1 MRPGGTVF
9 INYSM
14 LFIFYDIL
22 LSLFL
27 FDLLFLCVC
36 FFSLLSF
43 NFWDIFQGAGVLQ
56 YHPGALVEAG
66 FQWILIGSNDL
77 HRFWDHCYVG
87 HAVNIKNDRGSS

>member
-1 MRPGGTVF
+1 LF
-9 INYSM
+9 
-14 LFIFYDIL
+14 FIFV
-22 LSLFL
+22 FRV
-27 FDLLFLCVC
+27 LCG
-36 FFSLLSF
+36 FFSLIDVSIY
-43 NFWDIFQGAGVLQ
+43 WDIFQGAGVLQ

>member
-1 MRPGGTVF
+1 MRPGGDRIISF
-9 INYSM
+9 I
-14 LFIFYDIL
+14 
-22 LSLFL
+22 
-27 FDLLFLCVC
+27 DLLFLFLFFFCVLFDAYRLPFDHAEC
-36 FFSLLSF
+36 ERISI
-43 NFWDIFQGAGVLQ
+43 FWDIFQGAGVLQ